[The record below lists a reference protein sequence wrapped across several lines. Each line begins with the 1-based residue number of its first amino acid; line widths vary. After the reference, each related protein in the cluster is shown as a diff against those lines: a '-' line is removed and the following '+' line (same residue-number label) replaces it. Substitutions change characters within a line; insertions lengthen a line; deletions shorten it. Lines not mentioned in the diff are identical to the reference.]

1 MAMFESSTTIRGET
15 SAISSTAGRDGGSPR
30 PALSLAAHRAAV
42 GQAKLHYKYTSDIL
56 FRHRASLHRAALK
69 PNGRYRNYMVAAVA
83 PLHRA

>member
-15 SAISSTAGRDGGSPR
+15 SVISLCGPQGGGGPGKMTLQIYVRYLVSSPC
-30 PALSLAAHRAAV
+30 V
-42 GQAKLHYKYTSDIL
+42 VN
-56 FRHRASLHRAALK
+56 RAALK